1 MAVVVYYQ
9 YKSQGVIMML
19 LDETYKNIVVAI
31 DGSQAS
37 LRAFKKA
44 LMVCKRNNANLVI
57 AHVVDTKT
65 ISTAE
70 TYDQTMIN
78 RSETYA
84 TQLLDDYKQ
93 QAEAAGLT
101 NVKTHID
108 YGSPKVRIPKHV
120 AKAFKADLIICG
132 ATGLNAVERFLIGSV
147 SENIVRYAPCD
158 VLVIRSDD

>member
-1 MAVVVYYQ
+1 M
-9 YKSQGVIMML
+9 IEML
-19 LDETYKNIVVAI
+19 LEDTYQNIVVAI

-44 LMVCKRNNANLVI
+44 VLICKRNQGQLII
-57 AHVVDTKT
+57 AHVVDTKI

-70 TYDQTMIN
+70 TYDQSMIN

-84 TQLLDDYKQ
+84 THLLNDYKQ
-93 QAEAAGLT
+93 QAETSGLT
-101 NVKTHID
+101 NVQTHID

-120 AKAFKADLIICG
+120 AKTFKSDLIVCG

-158 VLVIRSDD
+158 VLVIRSSEDIDENDKTEK

>member
-1 MAVVVYYQ
+1 MLAEVY
-9 YKSQGVIMML
+9 
-19 LDETYKNIVVAI
+19 DRIVVAI

-37 LRAFKKA
+37 LRAFKRA
-44 LMVCKRNNANLVI
+44 VLVAKRNNAELII

-70 TYDQTMIN
+70 TYDQSMIN
-78 RSETYA
+78 RSERYA
-84 TQLLDDYKQ
+84 NKLLDDYRV
-93 QAEAAGLT
+93 QAEKAGV
-101 NVKTHID
+101 NSVKTHID

-120 AKAFKADLIICG
+120 AKMFEADLIICG

-158 VLVIRSDD
+158 VLVVRTEEDAEKETE

>member
-1 MAVVVYYQ
+1 
-9 YKSQGVIMML
+9 ML
-19 LDETYKNIVVAI
+19 LEDTYQNIVVAI

-44 LMVCKRNNANLVI
+44 VLICKRNQGQLII

-70 TYDQTMIN
+70 TYDQSMIN

-84 TQLLDDYKQ
+84 THLLNDYKQ
-93 QAEAAGLT
+93 QAETSGLT
-101 NVKTHID
+101 NVQTHID

-120 AKAFKADLIICG
+120 AKTFKADLIVCG

-158 VLVIRSDD
+158 VLVIRSSEDIDENDKTEK